1 MQENLVEKMMAEV
14 MEKLK
19 EKNNSS
25 GCVPSK
31 KMPFNRVCRSYY
43 TWGMELDW

>member
-19 EKNNSS
+19 EKII
-25 GCVPSK
+25 VQDVFHLK
-31 KMPFNRVCRSYY
+31 KNAV
-43 TWGMELDW
+43 